1 MAGFNPASNL
11 TSNLPQSRVI
21 YYDKRFIENLKA
33 QTPFVRCAERREL
46 PMNSGNQL
54 ELFMYNTFGANTA
67 QVAEGTVPTGIS
79 ASVGTTTATIG
90 EYADYANFSSL
101 SLATAID
108 PVVENVGREL
118 SYRLGQSLSAIT
130 RAVADGANSI
140 DSSVSVKIAGGTSLA
155 LSNIRAQVQS
165 LAGRAV
171 QPFNEAEALF
181 AGVIHP
187 FAVGDLLNDSSNNSA
202 IDTLKHTVPGLQRMD
217 DLVSVDLADTLEFP
231 ASGVAF
237 FQSNLVTLT
246 TAYQGSAAGVVA
258 YRTYI
263 FGKDG
268 VIAIRLGGRGDNA
281 IEDGNWRNIECNIV
295 NNAPLSV
302 ADPSGLIPGWT
313 SYRVHYTASLPP
325 DTTMRLRYLDAT
337 SAIS

>member
-1 MAGFNPASNL
+1 MT
-11 TSNLPQSRVI
+11 TS
-21 YYDKRFIENLKA
+21 
-33 QTPFVRCAERREL
+33 AERR
-46 PMNSGNQL
+46 
-54 ELFMYNTFGANTA
+54 
-67 QVAEGTVPTGIS
+67 V
-79 ASVGTTTATIG
+79 TTL
-90 EYADYANFSSL
+90 YANFSSL
-101 SLATAID
+101 SLATALD

-118 SYRLGQSLSAIT
+118 SYRLGQTLSAIV

-140 DSSVSVKIAGGTSLA
+140 DSSVKVTIAGGTSISLA
-155 LSNIRAQVQS
+155 NIRSQVQS

-171 QPFNEAEALF
+171 LPFNEQEALF

-202 IDTLKHTVPGLQRMD
+202 VDILKHTVPGLQRMD
-217 DLVSVDLADTLEFP
+217 DLVSIDLADTLEFP

-246 TAYQGSAAGVVA
+246 SSYQSSSGVVA

-268 VIAIRLGGRGDNA
+268 VIAVRLGGRGDNS
-281 IEDGNWRNIECNIV
+281 INDGNWRNIECNV
-295 NNAPLSV
+295 VQNAPLSV

-313 SYRVHYTASLPP
+313 SYRVH
-325 DTTMRLRYLDAT
+325 
-337 SAIS
+337 

>member
-1 MAGFNPASNL
+1 
-11 TSNLPQSRVI
+11 LPQSRVI

-46 PMNSGNQL
+46 PLNSGNQL
-54 ELFMYNTFGANTA
+54 ELFMYNSFGANTQ
-67 QVAEGTVPTGIS
+67 QVSEGTVGTGIS

-101 SLATAID
+101 SLATALD

-118 SYRLGQSLSAIT
+118 SYRLGQSLSAIV

-140 DSSVSVKIAGGTSLA
+140 DSSVKVTIAGGTSLA
-155 LSNIRAQVQS
+155 LANVRAQVQS

-171 QPFNEAEALF
+171 LPFNEQEALF

-202 IDTLKHTVPGLQRMD
+202 VDILKHTVPGLQRMD
-217 DLVSVDLADTLEFP
+217 DLVSIDLADTLEFP

-246 TAYQGSAAGVVA
+246 SSYQSSTGVVA

-268 VIAIRLGGRGDNA
+268 CIAVRLGGRGDNA
-281 IEDGNWRNIECNIV
+281 INDGNWRNIECNIV
-295 NNAPLSV
+295 QNAPLSV

-313 SYRVHYTASLPP
+313 SYRVHFTASLPP
-325 DTTMRLRYLDAT
+325 DTTQRLRYIDAT

>member
-1 MAGFNPASNL
+1 L
-11 TSNLPQSRVI
+11 
-21 YYDKRFIENLKA
+21 
-33 QTPFVRCAERREL
+33 
-46 PMNSGNQL
+46 
-54 ELFMYNTFGANTA
+54 
-67 QVAEGTVPTGIS
+67 
-79 ASVGTTTATIG
+79 

-140 DSSVSVKIAGGTSLA
+140 DSSVSVLIAGGTSLA
-155 LSNIRAQVQS
+155 LANIRAQVQS

-171 QPFNEAEALF
+171 QPFNEAESLM

-187 FAVGDLLNDSSNNSA
+187 FVVGDLLNDSSNNSA
-202 IDTLKHTVPGLQRMD
+202 VDILKHTVPGLQRMD
-217 DLVSVDLADTLEFP
+217 DLVSIDLADTLEFP

-246 TAYQGSAAGVVA
+246 SAYQGSTGVVA

-268 VIAIRLGGRGDNA
+268 VIAVRLGGRGDNA
-281 IEDGNWRNIECNIV
+281 IDDGNWRNIETNINLV
-295 NNAPLSV
+295 RFPDFSPAL
-302 ADPSGLIPGWT
+302 GLTI
-313 SYRVHYTASLPP
+313 
-325 DTTMRLRYLDAT
+325 
-337 SAIS
+337 